1 MQRTISIL
9 KRLFSEEWKT
19 LLEINVMAAVLAL
32 PVITAGP
39 ALLAM
44 YGVLVRLADD
54 RCDGSRR
61 AEFWTL
67 FKAKFL
73 HGVLVEVIAAAYG
86 FAMFWCLAVAGQLSG
101 AQQLVLRVLSF
112 LSLFLAAGTGAFLIP
127 LLGGAKMRF
136 SAAFWNA
143 LRLAFGCLP
152 RTLLSLVATG
162 AVILFGAALFPMSVV
177 PLAVFV
183 VAAGAAV
190 SVAVV
195 WPAIDELIPWEEEPD
210 PPASLSEGRKR

>member
-1 MQRTISIL
+1 MLEEPTP
-9 KRLFSEEWKT
+9 KRLF
-19 LLEINVMAAVLAL
+19 IAL
-32 PVITAGP
+32 NA
-39 ALLAM
+39 
-44 YGVLVRLADD
+44 
-54 RCDGSRR
+54 SRTGAESVT
-61 AEFWTL
+61 AEFWML

-162 AVILFGAALFPMSVV
+162 AVILFGAALFPASVV

-190 SVAVV
+190 SGAVV
-195 WPAIDELIPWEEEPD
+195 WPAIDELIPWEEPD